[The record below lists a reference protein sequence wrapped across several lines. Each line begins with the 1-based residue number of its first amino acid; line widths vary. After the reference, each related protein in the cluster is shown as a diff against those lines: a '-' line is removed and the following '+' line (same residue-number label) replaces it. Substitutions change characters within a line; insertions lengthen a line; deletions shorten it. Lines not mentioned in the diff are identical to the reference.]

1 MCIHLKDGRE
11 SNNRSMQQMWY
22 QLILMQTEWTSWGGG
37 GLWGGLQMCSL
48 KQINQMCWYER
59 SLRSA
64 DLPEAARAN
73 AMLNKTTGNQ
83 YFL

>member
-1 MCIHLKDGRE
+1 MCMNLKDGRE
-11 SNNRSMQQMWY
+11 SNNQSMQQMRY
-22 QLILMQTEWTSWGGG
+22 PWTSWGGG

-48 KQINQMCWYER
+48 KQINQMCWYEQ

-64 DLPEAARAN
+64 DVPEAAWAN
-73 AMLNKTTGNQ
+73 AMFNKIAGNK